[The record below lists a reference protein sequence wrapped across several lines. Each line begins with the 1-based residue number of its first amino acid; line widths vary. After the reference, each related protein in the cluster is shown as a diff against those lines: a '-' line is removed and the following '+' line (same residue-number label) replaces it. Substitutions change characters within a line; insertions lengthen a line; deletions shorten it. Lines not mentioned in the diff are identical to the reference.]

1 MASKK
6 ENKQNNFSSK
16 RLVFLKKSKKRAD
29 SITPIV
35 LFTIAL
41 FFLVLTVGRITV
53 LGQMINDIIFTL
65 LFG

>member
-16 RLVFLKKSKKRAD
+16 QLVFLKKSKKRAD